1 MGKSS
6 GGKKMRMGKDQ
17 RGFTIVELLI
27 AVAILSIVVAAVCGF
42 ILVGSNSYAT
52 ANSDINV
59 QQSAQLALNQMSDV
73 LIDTTRSVNYV
84 GYDADNKPHKALKDA
99 EFTFTPENKCLIMF
113 NGMVEQNVAPGGATS
128 TEVKEGNGNKHYQFY
143 WSKADETLYYTQ
155 LDIDSANDV
164 DTKAIHFPTF
174 DPTNPDWVEL
184 ATHVTDFSVDLTQVE
199 EKRVVML
206 ALTFKDGKKE
216 YVTSNNVTIRNK
228 VGVNDAA
235 LETLDKRKTL
245 DVKIMD
251 KPIVEPGETFHF
263 SVPKVTGQN
272 VADKSVEWTVVTQ
285 SSRSGGTVFTDAAN
299 GILKVA
305 KDEPSGKVKVMV
317 KTKAKDSEGNQA
329 SDTVEVDIKRVTSV
343 TLSKTADDNPTNGP
357 KEVSPGCTFTV
368 SVTSVGGNKLGET
381 CSVCGEDTTIDKQV
395 SYEGNPCGCG
405 YVWRVYNPSAEGGTY
420 DTTYVQIIE
429 SAADHATFKVLD
441 SAQPSEGDVTHGF
454 VIQAVSLLSLYDNA
468 QGRHYDGVPGIE
480 TGWVPG
486 AIDFTVVKGKN
497 PALPLTGGKL
507 TYGSKEDDL
516 VHNELHSDPDKG
528 QLRTDG
534 EKLITA
540 IRVVDNN
547 KPGVE
552 NHKIILYDQGGRDT
566 RVWVDLFDL
575 DLNGSYTFYIQVL
588 DVAQRNGKED
598 TYDQIWQEYIGHVHE
613 TVPYDYYGTRYDYRS
628 VRYAKLDKPKITY
641 TYDSMK
647 YTGQEFTLRPVDISM
662 VNATLVDRLQADKDG
677 FVQVD
682 ANTVMNNMKYSIY
695 KGEGETLPTWEKLV
709 YFDKGSLSYKKGES
723 NLVSE
728 VVNSG
733 NGDGGYN
740 GMVNLRDIVTMDLQI
755 LFSIKTTNNVGERG
769 ALCGTY
775 HIVPGI
781 TYRNKADGENNVIGW
796 RGFAECPYTS
806 AGGFHLIRET
816 KYYEFDDST
825 FHVKFTDKYT
835 MDIVHDNFTG
845 RVMFPRPEEMKK
857 DWRFPNMNLMSPD
870 AQSTTGALTVTAKR
884 GSNNWTENLTFTYVK
899 YYYVAN
905 DKTWVVEPV
914 AVEYR
919 QGATN
924 VLVHSYGEYKWSEK
938 DEKWICITKGTTR
951 ERPFKIQRFDFNNNS
966 YRADFPLPT
975 DNDFPFKSGTG
986 EIKRTMDLYD
996 SNMNKEQ
1003 NVPTFL
1009 VSCEKTGDTYELKFR
1024 TETRDSNKNNH
1035 KIKVNYYG
1043 TYTWTL
1049 GQTKPVWTWKS
1060 GYSESYVTDFVPTL
1074 KDLKLPDGNT
1084 YMMDYPLPTDSGFR
1098 FKNSG
1103 DIIRCNGENAYDQI
1117 NDLYAANVKEPFKDY
1132 TNRDIDVK
1140 YTVAGGMH
1148 TICFYRKEK
1157 LSNDSNNHKWKTT
1170 TYGIYD
1176 WTSGSNSWKLRSES
1190 VGKVEWSTDF
1200 KPTLFITIKGREY
1213 QAQFPLPS
1221 ESGFDRY
1228 KNAEVYIGTWDVPLY
1243 EADDTYAERPM
1254 TVNEWAKVTCTQNE
1268 SIYTLIIADK
1278 SWGSST
1284 VYGTFTCSQNGTKWE

>member
-1 MGKSS
+1 
-6 GGKKMRMGKDQ
+6 MRVRKDQ
-17 RGFTIVELLI
+17 GGFTIVELLI

-73 LIDTTRSVNYV
+73 LIDTTRSVNY
-84 GYDADNKPHKALKDA
+84 GAYDASDVFHMALKDA
-99 EFTFTPENKCLIMF
+99 EFSFTPEDKSLVMF

-305 KDEPSGKVKVMV
+305 KDEPAGKVKVMV

-497 PALPLTGGKL
+497 PVQPLTGGKL
-507 TYGSKEDDL
+507 TYGSPEDDL
-516 VHNELHSDPDKG
+516 VHNELQSDPDKG
-528 QLRTDG
+528 ELRRDG

-566 RVWVDLFDL
+566 RIRVDLFDL
-575 DLNGSYTFYIQVL
+575 NLNGSYTFYMQVL
-588 DVAQRNGKED
+588 DVAQRNGQED

-628 VRYAKLDKPKITY
+628 VRYALLDKPKITY
-641 TYDSMK
+641 TYDGVK
-647 YTGQEFTLRPVDISM
+647 YTGQEFTLRPIDISLD
-662 VNATLVDRLQADKDG
+662 NAMLMDRLKADDDG
-677 FVQVD
+677 YIQV
-682 ANTVMNNMKYSIY
+682 NGNEVMNNFKYSIY
-695 KGEGETLPTWEKLV
+695 KGEGSDLPTWEKLA
-709 YFDKGSLSYKKGES
+709 YFDEKSLSYQKGES
-723 NLVSE
+723 KVVSE
-728 VVNSG
+728 VG
-733 NGDGGYN
+733 NGYVKLGSDITMNLGREFFIQSTNGG
-740 GMVNLRDIVTMDLQI
+740 D
-755 LFSIKTTNNVGERG
+755 RG
-769 ALCGTY
+769 PLCGTY

-781 TYRNKADGENNVIGW
+781 TYRNKETGEDRVFGW
-796 RGFAECPYTS
+796 RGFKECPYPS
-806 AGGFHLIRET
+806 VGGFHLTRET
-816 KYYEFDDST
+816 KYYEFDEST

-835 MDIVHDNFTG
+835 MDITHDNFTG
-845 RVMFPRPEEMKK
+845 RVMFPRPEEMKNN
-857 DWRFPNMNLMSPD
+857 WRFPNIMSTEV
-870 AQSTTGALTVTAKR
+870 QTTTGPLTVMAKR

-899 YYYVAN
+899 YYHIDN
-905 DKTWVVEPV
+905 TWVVEPV
-914 AVEYR
+914 SYEYR
-919 QGATN
+919 QGNTN
-924 VLVHSYGEYKWSEK
+924 VLVHSYGKYRWRAEE
-938 DEKWICITKGTTR
+938 EKWICFEVGTTK
-951 ERPFKIQRFDFNNNS
+951 ERPFTIQRFDFNNNS

-986 EIKRTMDLYD
+986 EIKRTLDLYD
-996 SNMNKEQ
+996 SNMNKAY
-1003 NVPTFL
+1003 NVPVFT
-1009 VSCEKTGDTYELKFR
+1009 VSCKKDGNAYEITFR
-1024 TETRDSNKNNH
+1024 TEEEPPSWDSNNH
-1035 KIKVNYYG
+1035 MITIHYYG
-1043 TYTWTL
+1043 TYTWSPD
-1049 GQTKPVWTWKS
+1049 QDQDQAVWTRTK
-1060 GYSESYVTDFVPTL
+1060 GNDTDYRTDYVTNLEGIMVD
-1074 KDLKLPDGNT
+1074 
-1084 YMMDYPLPTDSGFR
+1084 
-1098 FKNSG
+1098 
-1103 DIIRCNGENAYDQI
+1103 
-1117 NDLYAANVKEPFKDY
+1117 NVLCKMY
-1132 TNRDIDVK
+1132 
-1140 YTVAGGMH
+1140 
-1148 TICFYRKEK
+1148 
-1157 LSNDSNNHKWKTT
+1157 
-1170 TYGIYD
+1170 
-1176 WTSGSNSWKLRSES
+1176 
-1190 VGKVEWSTDF
+1190 
-1200 KPTLFITIKGREY
+1200 
-1213 QAQFPLPS
+1213 FPLPS
-1221 ESGFDRY
+1221 ENKFPFKGGVTRISCTSEHVAY
-1228 KNAEVYIGTWDVPLY
+1228 ALT
-1243 EADDTYAERPM
+1243 DTYCEK
-1254 TVNEWAKVTCTQNE
+1254 AKTSLQYGVSVKHTHSGGVHTITFVSGWN
-1268 SIYTLIIADK
+1268 D
-1278 SWGSST
+1278 ST
-1284 VYGTFTCSQNGTKWE
+1284 EHGTFTCEDNGSVWTEKVD

>member
-1 MGKSS
+1 M
-6 GGKKMRMGKDQ
+6 
-17 RGFTIVELLI
+17 ELLI

-42 ILVGSNSYAT
+42 ILVGSNSYAA

-73 LIDTTRSVNYV
+73 LIDTTRSVNYI
-84 GYDADNKPHKALKDA
+84 GFDESGSDSEKALKDA
-99 EFTFTPENKCLIMF
+99 EFTFTPANKSLIMF
-113 NGMVEQNVAPGGATS
+113 NGMVEEDVDPTTGAS
-128 TEVKEGNGNKHYQFY
+128 TTEAKEGNGNKHYQFY
-143 WSKADETLYYTQ
+143 WSKGDEKLYYTEMDVQ
-155 LDIDSANDV
+155 SGDV
-164 DTKAIHFPTF
+164 DTKLITFPAF

-235 LETLDKRKTL
+235 LETLDKKKTL

-251 KPIVEPGETFHF
+251 APIVEPGETFHF
-263 SVPKVTGQN
+263 SIPKVTGQN
-272 VADKSVEWTVVTQ
+272 VADRSVTWAVAKAD
-285 SSRSGGTVFTDAAN
+285 SAATVFTDAKN
-299 GILKVA
+299 GILKVGEDETLDTIEVTATTNAKNSEGKQKSGTGYVSLKRA
-305 KDEPSGKVKVMV
+305 KDVK
-317 KTKAKDSEGNQA
+317 
-329 SDTVEVDIKRVTSV
+329 
-343 TLSKTADDNPTNGP
+343 LSKTSDTNADNGSD
-357 KEVSPGCTFTV
+357 EISPGSTFTI
-368 SVTSVGGNKLGET
+368 SVDDVTGPNVGVT
-381 CSVCGEDTTIDKQV
+381 CSVCGEDTSIDKKVVPEKEPRWEVVAGSLKGSVTIDEV
-395 SYEGNPCGCG
+395 H
-405 YVWRVYNPSAEGGTY
+405 
-420 DTTYVQIIE
+420 D
-429 SAADHATFKVLD
+429 DHAVFTLD
-441 SAQPSEGDVTHGF
+441 SSVEVSDGDSVT
-454 VIQAVSLLSLYDNA
+454 IQAVSLLSVTPNSCERKYHEPTKGTITL
-468 QGRHYDGVPGIE
+468 
-480 TGWVPG
+480 
-486 AIDFTVVKGKN
+486 TVKKKSKN

-516 VHNELHSDPDKG
+516 IHNELHSDPDKG

-552 NHKIILYDQGGRDT
+552 NHKIILYNQGGRDT

-598 TYDQIWQEYIGHVHE
+598 TYDQIWKEYIGHVHE

-682 ANTVMNNMKYSIY
+682 ANTAMNNMKYSIY

-740 GMVNLRDIVTMDLQI
+740 GKVSLRDIVTMDLQI

-845 RVMFPRPEEMKK
+845 RVMFPSPDEMKK
-857 DWRFPNMNLMSPD
+857 DQRFPNMNLMSSEE
-870 AQSTTGALTVTAKR
+870 QTTTGPLTVTAKR
-884 GSNNWTENLTFTYVK
+884 ENGWENKLTFTYVK
-899 YYYVAN
+899 YHYVAD

-919 QGATN
+919 QGKTN
-924 VLVHSYGEYKWSEK
+924 VLVHSYGKHKWSAK
-938 DEKWICITKGTTR
+938 DEKWICFERGTTK
-951 ERPFKIQRFDFNNNS
+951 ERPFKIQQFDFNNNS

-975 DNDFPFKSGTG
+975 DGDFPFKSGTG
-986 EIKRTMDLYD
+986 EINRTLVLYD
-996 SNMNKEQ
+996 SNTNKV
-1003 NVPTFL
+1003 NDVPIFT
-1009 VSCEKTGDTYELKFR
+1009 VSCKKDGDAYEIEFR
-1024 TETRDSNKNNH
+1024 TETRDNPYDPNNH
-1035 KIKVNYYG
+1035 KINVKYYG
-1043 TYTWTL
+1043 TYTWNP
-1049 GQTKPVWTWKS
+1049 GQTVWTRTK
-1060 GYSESYVTDFVPTL
+1060 GYREESKTDLVTNLTGVMVD
-1074 KDLKLPDGNT
+1074 NT
-1084 YMMDYPLPTDSGFR
+1084 SCRMY
-1098 FKNSG
+1098 
-1103 DIIRCNGENAYDQI
+1103 
-1117 NDLYAANVKEPFKDY
+1117 
-1132 TNRDIDVK
+1132 
-1140 YTVAGGMH
+1140 
-1148 TICFYRKEK
+1148 
-1157 LSNDSNNHKWKTT
+1157 
-1170 TYGIYD
+1170 
-1176 WTSGSNSWKLRSES
+1176 
-1190 VGKVEWSTDF
+1190 
-1200 KPTLFITIKGREY
+1200 
-1213 QAQFPLPS
+1213 FPLPS
-1221 ESGFDRY
+1221 ENGFPFKGSVTRIQCTD
-1228 KNAEVYIGTWDVPLY
+1228 KHVA
-1243 EADDTYAERPM
+1243 YAE
-1254 TVNEWAKVTCTQNE
+1254 TDKYGKDAKRLDWKGVSVKYENSGGVHKITFVSGWN
-1268 SIYTLIIADK
+1268 D
-1278 SWGSST
+1278 ST
-1284 VYGTFTCSQNGTKWE
+1284 VHGTFTCPDNGTEWK